1 MAEDERPTGW
11 SEWRRLLHGPLR
23 ALVGGQWFGQAGD
36 GLAQITFAQVALFEV
51 GSGASPWEL
60 TKLLAVTLLPFSLVG
75 PLAGI
80 LIDRWDRRRT
90 MVLVSVAR
98 VAVALSALGVLILDS
113 QPLALVGVLVLL
125 SASRFVVAAKG
136 AALPRTVGPADLV
149 AANALASIGGM
160 VAAFGAAVI
169 GATFVEA
176 APPAGFIAAAGL
188 YAAAAVAFARL
199 PAVGGGERE
208 AVSAGWVRLRRE
220 VVEQIRA
227 VTENADVRRP
237 LLAVW
242 THRLLLGFGFI
253 LLVLIADS
261 RYRFEAS
268 GYGLALAVTG
278 AGAFI
283 GTGSAP
289 VLGRRFHPAGLI
301 PLTFL
306 AAGLVA
312 TVAGFQPEFGVL
324 VAGVGL
330 VALAFQILKIL
341 ADALIQR
348 AAPDVVRGRV
358 VSIYD
363 TGYNVAFVLAGLAL
377 VPLWEPDREQAL
389 LWLLAGGF
397 TAAGLLF
404 ARSLAVWPWS
414 AGAPDLGREGR
425 ARPGRRWP
433 ARSAAVVLGAL
444 PVLAFPEAGWW
455 PLGFVGLVPLLV
467 AVVRAP
473 SGREAGVL
481 GWLGGTGFFVA
492 MHHWLLGSVGVFL
505 VALSLA
511 LGLLWMPWARIA
523 HATMGTRHRAG
534 AAVVLVPAA
543 WVAAEYIRSWDRLG
557 GPWGVLGA
565 SQWDNPLPRALAAV
579 GGVWLVSAALMAV
592 NVAVALALSPGRA
605 GPQRMRSL
613 ALAAGLVLLVVAA
626 GSVVPSPDAGREV
639 TVAGVQT
646 GPIEGPA
653 ARFDA
658 HVDATR
664 DLVGEDLDLVVWP
677 ESSVGFDLEDD
688 PARLARLADLST
700 ALGTDL
706 LVNVDARRGEGGIF
720 KSALLVGPDGV
731 RSRYDKTRLVPFGE
745 AIPLR
750 PALGW
755 ITSLTPAADENR
767 RRGDELVVMDTA
779 GFRIGPLVCFE
790 STFPDLSRR
799 LAERG
804 ADLIVLQTAT
814 TTFQGSWAHDQHA
827 SLAALRAVE
836 AGRPMVHTAL
846 SGTTAVFDAD
856 GERQVWMDHDETGRW
871 IVDLPLASGRT
882 PYAGLGEWVPLAAFV
897 TLFLAALGVGLGQA
911 RRSPAPVRHR
921 DHPED
926 PVGPPVRSG

>member
-1 MAEDERPTGW
+1 VTEDERPTGLR
-11 SEWRRLLHGPLR
+11 EWRRLLHGPLR
-23 ALVGGQWFGQAGD
+23 ALVGGQWLGQAGD

-90 MVLVSVAR
+90 MVAVSVAR
-98 VAVALSALGVLILDS
+98 VLIAIAAIGVLILDS
-113 QPLALVGVLVLL
+113 QLLALVGVLVLL

-136 AALPRTVGPADLV
+136 AALPRTVGAADLV

-160 VAAFGAAVI
+160 VAAFSAAVI

-176 APPAGFIAAAGL
+176 APAMGFIAAAVL
-188 YAAAAVAFARL
+188 YAAAAAAFTRL
-199 PAVGGGERE
+199 PGVGGGERA
-208 AVSAGWVRLRRE
+208 AVSAGWARLRRE
-220 VVEQIRA
+220 IADQVRA

-237 LLAVW
+237 MLAVW

-261 RYRFEAS
+261 RYSFEAS

-278 AGAFI
+278 IGAFI
-283 GTGSAP
+283 GTLSAP
-289 VLGRRFHPAGLI
+289 VLGGRFRPTGLI

-312 TVAGFQPEFGVL
+312 TVAGFLPEFGVL
-324 VAGVGL
+324 ITGVGL
-330 VALAFQILKIL
+330 VALTFQVLKVL
-341 ADALIQR
+341 ADALIQH

-358 VSIYD
+358 VSVYD

-377 VPLWEPDREQAL
+377 VPLWEPGREQAL
-389 LWLLAGGF
+389 LWTLAGGF
-397 TAAGLLF
+397 TIAGVLF
-404 ARSLAVWPWS
+404 ARSLAVWPFS
-414 AGAPDLGREGR
+414 AAAAAPVRPAR
-425 ARPGRRWP
+425 ARHGRRWP
-433 ARSAAVVLGAL
+433 ARSAALVAGAL
-444 PVLAFPEAGWW
+444 PVLAFPEANWW
-455 PLGFVGLVPLLV
+455 PLGFVGLVPLL
-467 AVVRAP
+467 ALVVRAP
-473 SGREAGVL
+473 SGREAAVL

-492 MHHWLLGSVGVFL
+492 MHHWLLGSVGAFVVPL
-505 VALSLA
+505 GLA
-511 LGLLWMPWARIA
+511 LGLLWVPWARVA
-523 HATMGTRHRAG
+523 HATMGSRHQTG
-534 AAVVLVPAA
+534 AAIILVPAA
-543 WVAAEYIRSWDRLG
+543 WVAAEYVRSWDRLG

-565 SQWDNPLPRALAAV
+565 SQWDNPAPRALAAV

-592 NVAVALALSPGRA
+592 NVAVALALSPKQA
-605 GPQRMRSL
+605 GPLRLRAL
-613 ALAAGLVLLVVAA
+613 TLAAALVVVIVAA
-626 GSVVPSPDAGREV
+626 GTVIPGSDGGRDI

-653 ARFDA
+653 TRFDA

-677 ESSVGFDLEDD
+677 ESSVGFDLEHD
-688 PARLARLADLST
+688 PARLARLEDLS
-700 ALGTDL
+700 AELGTDL

-731 RSRYDKTRLVPFGE
+731 RDRYDKTRLVPFGE

-750 PALGW
+750 PVLGW
-755 ITSLTPAADENR
+755 VTSLTPAANEDR
-767 RRGDELVVMDTA
+767 RRGNDLVVMDTA
-779 GFRIGPLVCFE
+779 GIRVGPLVCFE

-836 AGRPMVHTAL
+836 AGRPMLHTAL
-846 SGTTAVFDAD
+846 SGTTAAFDAD
-856 GERQVWMDHDETGRW
+856 GERRLWMGHDETGTW
-871 IVDLPLASGRT
+871 MADLQLTSGRT
-882 PYAGLGEWVPLAAFV
+882 PYAVLGEWVPLAAF
-897 TLFLAALGVGLGQA
+897 AALFVAALWVGLRRA
-911 RRSPAPVRHR
+911 RRGEST
-921 DHPED
+921 D
-926 PVGPPVRSG
+926 